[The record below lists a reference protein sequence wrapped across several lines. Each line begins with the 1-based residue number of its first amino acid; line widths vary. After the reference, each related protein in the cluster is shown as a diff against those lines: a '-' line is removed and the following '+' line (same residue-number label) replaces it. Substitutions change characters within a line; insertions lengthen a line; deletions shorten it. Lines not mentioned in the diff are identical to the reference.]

1 LFNDFANNNI
11 QTESKQIDLNNIQI
25 DLNNIQTDS
34 NNIQTDSAIDSEQY
48 DFKFI
53 KTKTSKTKT
62 PASPVSRMQTPKTK
76 TTKIANSNETND
88 DDIFSTDNY
97 TEINGKNKLILMNK
111 IKQYK
116 TLFKTELKGFTIKKN
131 STEEELKNY
140 LSEIEII
147 INLNTLD
154 NFCSDSIILAL
165 KSVENYSTLTKYDI
179 SGTAEILQQNPK
191 FHALV
196 KQLYLKYNLFSNV
209 PPEYQLIMLF
219 ISTSAY
225 SFYKNKQKNDD
236 FFNKPIN

>member
-1 LFNDFANNNI
+1 LFDDFKNNNFSTNNV
-11 QTESKQIDLNNIQI
+11 QTESNNV
-25 DLNNIQTDS
+25 
-34 NNIQTDSAIDSEQY
+34 QTDSAIDSEKY
-48 DFKFI
+48 EFKFD

-62 PASPVSRMQTPKTK
+62 TK
-76 TTKIANSNETND
+76 TQAQSATAHQRAIALGGKITNPTTGSFGQITNEND
-88 DDIFSTDNY
+88 DDIFSTNNY

-116 TLFKTELKGFTIKKN
+116 SLFKTELKGFTIKKN
-131 STEEELKNY
+131 SSEEELKNY

-154 NFCSDSIILAL
+154 SFCSDSIITAL
-165 KSVENYSTLTKYDI
+165 KSVENYSSLTKYDI
-179 SGTAEILQQNPK
+179 KGTADILNSNPK

-219 ISTSAY
+219 ISTSAF
-225 SFYKNKQKNDD
+225 SFYKNKQTNDD